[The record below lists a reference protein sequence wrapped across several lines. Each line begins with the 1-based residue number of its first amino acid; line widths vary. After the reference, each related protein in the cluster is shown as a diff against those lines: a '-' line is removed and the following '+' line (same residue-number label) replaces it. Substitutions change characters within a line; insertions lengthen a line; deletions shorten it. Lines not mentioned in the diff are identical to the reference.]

1 MAGRGLSTL
10 DIVFTAAISAVIG
23 AIFLI
28 WSNVVW
34 DLAKLAL
41 GLMLLPLIYGMWYI
55 GATVPAY
62 IIRKPGV
69 AVLGEFLAAIAE
81 LAYGTQFYSTVLL
94 YGLMQGLMSEL
105 VFLGFRYRR
114 WGWATMILAGA
125 APSLWAAP
133 ADYLLYGLGA
143 PLTPLQR
150 LVFWSTYFISG
161 ALIAGIM
168 VKAVLDRVAATGV
181 LDAFALGKAVRG
193 GGK

>member
-150 LVFWSTYFISG
+150 LVFWCMYFISG

-193 GGK
+193 GEK